1 MRNEKHGS
9 ENHTFELNDLLIAIY
24 VAIPTYVANS
34 TPVLLGGGTSI
45 DQGRK
50 FIDRRPILGANK
62 TMKGFAYGLL
72 LGTAA
77 ALIEAAVFTNYGLVL
92 VGIVASLGALLGDLL
107 GAFVKRRAN
116 IPPGNPLPVVDQ
128 LDFVLGA
135 LLLTSP
141 LLELT
146 LGAILILVIATI
158 PIHLLSNAI
167 AYVLRLKKRA
177 W

>member
-1 MRNEKHGS
+1 M
-9 ENHTFELNDLLIAIY
+9 
-24 VAIPTYVANS
+24 ANS

-50 FIDRRPILGANK
+50 FIDGRPILGANK
-62 TMKGFAYGLL
+62 TKKGFIYGLL
-72 LGTAA
+72 LGVVA
-77 ALIEAAVFTNYGLVL
+77 ALAEAAVFTNYGLVFA
-92 VGIVASLGALLGDLL
+92 GIAASLGALLGDLL
-107 GAFVKRRAN
+107 GAFLKRRAN

-135 LLLTSP
+135 ILLTCP
-141 LLELT
+141 LLKLT
-146 LGAILILVIATI
+146 VGAIFILVIVTV
-158 PIHLLSNAI
+158 PIHFLSNAI